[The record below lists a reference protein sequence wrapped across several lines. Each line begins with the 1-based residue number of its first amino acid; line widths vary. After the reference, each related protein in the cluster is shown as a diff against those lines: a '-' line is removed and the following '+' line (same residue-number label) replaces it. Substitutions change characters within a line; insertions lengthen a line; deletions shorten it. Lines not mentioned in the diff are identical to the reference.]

1 VVFPILDSDK
11 GKEKTKGG
19 NAFITMMR
27 SYPFKNTKYAQ
38 RLTLL
43 ETLIA
48 EQEGKSEEREVVFEM
63 VRACMA
69 TEDHSALKRPGVV

>member
-1 VVFPILDSDK
+1 LFSINEEVPTL
-11 GKEKTKGG
+11 
-19 NAFITMMR
+19 
-27 SYPFKNTKYAQ
+27 FKKKKKKKKNKCAQ

-69 TEDHSALKRPGVV
+69 AEDHSALKRTGVV